1 MTTAAKIE
9 FKAAAQFN
17 PVFRP
22 VNEWRGRYR
31 ILKGSAGSGKSV
43 KIAQDYIAK
52 LSDPA
57 YTGANLKVANWPG
70 VTVERLKI
78 LTATVPS
85 PNYRLQYTECSV
97 PMLTASGK

>member
-9 FKAAAQFN
+9 FKASAQFN

-43 KIAQDYIAK
+43 NIAQDYIAK

-57 YTGANLKVANWPG
+57 
-70 VTVERLKI
+70 
-78 LTATVPS
+78 
-85 PNYRLQYTECSV
+85 
-97 PMLTASGK
+97 